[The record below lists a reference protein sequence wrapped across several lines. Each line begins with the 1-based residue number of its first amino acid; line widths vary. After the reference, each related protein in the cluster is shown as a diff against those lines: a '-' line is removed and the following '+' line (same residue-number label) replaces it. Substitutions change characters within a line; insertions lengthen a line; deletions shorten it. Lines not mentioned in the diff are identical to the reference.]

1 MALDKNAELLG
12 GVPIFHGLA
21 PDKLA
26 AIVAKGKK
34 AFFEAGATI
43 IKRRTKGKTG
53 YLILSGRAATRPPK
67 GSGAEPEVLEAGIL
81 VGEMAMLTETVYSLD
96 VVVEERVRA
105 LAINRDDFFAVMEE
119 DPSIAHH
126 VAERIT
132 ERLIF
137 LARDLREVDARFAAL
152 EATLDDVIASVG

>member
-12 GVPIFHGLA
+12 NVPLFSGLA
-21 PDKLA
+21 PDKLT
-26 AIVAKGKK
+26 AIVAIGKK
-34 AFFEAGATI
+34 SFFEADTTI

-53 YLILSGRAATRPPK
+53 YLILSGRAVTRPPK
-67 GSGAEPEVLEAGIL
+67 TLGIEPETLEAGIL
-81 VGEMAMLTETVYSLD
+81 IGEMAMLTQTTYTLD

-105 LAINRDDFFAVMEE
+105 LAIEREALFGLMEE

-126 VAERIT
+126 FAERIT

-137 LARDLREVDARFAAL
+137 LARDLREVDARFAVL
-152 EATLDDVIASVG
+152 EASLDDVIMSVG